1 MTKLLQKVFSSK
13 LVFSF
18 YCLIIILL
26 VTLPL
31 NSAKELNDITIFHFR
46 GDYFFHALL
55 FLPWALFQF
64 SETMI
69 LGNDSELK
77 SYSRTDPER
86 SRGIYLLLWI
96 IIGLLFAVSSELIQF
111 FLSYRAFNIN
121 DMFANT
127 IGVIFGLMIWLVFK
141 KVIINS

>member
-13 LVFSF
+13 LAFSF

-31 NSAKELNDITIFHFR
+31 DGARELNDITIFHFR

-55 FLPWALFQF
+55 FIPWAIFQF

-77 SYSRTDPER
+77 SYSRTDPKR

-111 FLSYRAFNIN
+111 FLPYRAFNIN
-121 DMFANT
+121 DLFANT
-127 IGVIFGLMIWLVFK
+127 IGISLGFIFR
-141 KVIINS
+141 IIILRCSNN

>member
-1 MTKLLQKVFSSK
+1 MLKYINQLTNLLRQVFSSK

-31 NSAKELNDITIFHFR
+31 NGAKELVDITIFHFR

-55 FLPWALFQF
+55 FLPWALFQ
-64 SETMI
+64 
-69 LGNDSELK
+69 
-77 SYSRTDPER
+77 
-86 SRGIYLLLWI
+86 LLPKTQWVLWI
-96 IIGLLFAVSSELIQF
+96 IIGLLFAVSSEMIQF

-121 DMFANT
+121 DMFANS
-127 IGVIFGLMIWLVFK
+127 IGIFTGFILQIIFK
-141 KVIINS
+141 NLITRN